1 MADEPISTLRVCKHC
16 RIEKPLTEF
25 VRQKGYWMHKC
36 TSCKKAH
43 RRVQYHNREGEY
55 ANLDT
60 EAERAKRRESGRQ
73 ARGRYVWDES
83 WLKKRLIKTCTKCK
97 IELPANPA
105 WFRADTKNTTGL
117 SSWCRSCE
125 NRIYWENRASRLEYT
140 RARYRRMAEE
150 EVETLRNW
158 RRRWSEAN
166 PEKQKASEMRWKEE
180 NRKINQKRRIKRQA
194 KHRTRTV
201 SAVHE
206 FTERDNDANSE
217 AQRQD
222 RKNGKRV
229 TEKG

>member
-83 WLKKRLIKTCTKCK
+83 RSEEHTSELQSLMRSSYAVFCLKKKKEKTKKT
-97 IELPANPA
+97 NV
-105 WFRADTKNTTGL
+105 N
-117 SSWCRSCE
+117 
-125 NRIYWENRASRLEYT
+125 
-140 RARYRRMAEE
+140 
-150 EVETLRNW
+150 
-158 RRRWSEAN
+158 
-166 PEKQKASEMRWKEE
+166 
-180 NRKINQKRRIKRQA
+180 
-194 KHRTRTV
+194 
-201 SAVHE
+201 
-206 FTERDNDANSE
+206 
-217 AQRQD
+217 
-222 RKNGKRV
+222 
-229 TEKG
+229 

>member
-1 MADEPISTLRVCKHC
+1 MRISDWSSDVWSSDL
-16 RIEKPLTEF
+16 
-25 VRQKGYWMHKC
+25 
-36 TSCKKAH
+36 
-43 RRVQYHNREGEY
+43 Y

-117 SSWCRSCE
+117 SSWCGSCE

-158 RRRWSEAN
+158 RRRWREAN
-166 PEKQKASEMRWKEE
+166 QEKQKTSAKRRKEE
-180 NRKINQKRRIKRQA
+180 NREQ
-194 KHRTRTV
+194 
-201 SAVHE
+201 
-206 FTERDNDANSE
+206 
-217 AQRQD
+217 
-222 RKNGKRV
+222 NGRASCRESV
-229 TEKG
+229 CQYV

>member
-117 SSWCRSCE
+117 SSWCGSCE
-125 NRIYWENRASRLEYT
+125 NRIYWENRASRTEE
-140 RARYRRMAEE
+140 RRVGKEC
-150 EVETLRNW
+150 VSTCRSG
-158 RRRWSEAN
+158 WS
-166 PEKQKASEMRWKEE
+166 PF
-180 NRKINQKRRIKRQA
+180 
-194 KHRTRTV
+194 H
-201 SAVHE
+201 
-206 FTERDNDANSE
+206 
-217 AQRQD
+217 
-222 RKNGKRV
+222 
-229 TEKG
+229 